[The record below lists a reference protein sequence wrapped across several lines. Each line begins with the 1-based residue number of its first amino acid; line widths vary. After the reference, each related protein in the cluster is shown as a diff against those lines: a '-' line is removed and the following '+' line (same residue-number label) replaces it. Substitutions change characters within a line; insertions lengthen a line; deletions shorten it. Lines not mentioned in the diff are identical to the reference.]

1 MYICTREAK
10 PTCYLASNYLKQFD
24 FVEILNIEIPWQVLT
39 CLSCWSRPRPD
50 YFWRCYP
57 NGVIPAS
64 TECDGNPD
72 EIIEGRKSFPS
83 GHSSCKLSFIGRKG
97 VLKNNKSLTRNSI
110 FLINRLHKKFIKV
123 EENLVVS
130 KVGKKSRAISS
141 ICLVIGKGDP
151 WWACW
156 TVDQKVLAWTCK
168 FNHSCIVAKKLNS
181 HTTTFPQEGKWLP
194 QNC

>member
-1 MYICTREAK
+1 MKVLAEGFHCAICFQLNITSLMYICTREAK
-10 PTCYLASNYLKQFD
+10 PTHYLASNYLKQFD
-24 FVEILNIEIPWQVLT
+24 FVEILNVEIPWQVLT

-110 FLINRLHKKFIKV
+110 FLINRLSLKFIKLRKILLSV
-123 EENLVVS
+123 KWEKNLGLYPPYV
-130 KVGKKSRAISS
+130 
-141 ICLVIGKGDP
+141 
-151 WWACW
+151 WW
-156 TVDQKVLAWTCK
+156 
-168 FNHSCIVAKKLNS
+168 
-181 HTTTFPQEGKWLP
+181 
-194 QNC
+194 